1 MSRSRT
7 ASTDGV
13 EVVLAGFVDYLREQR
28 GVSSLTVDAYVSDA
42 RRFVEHRE
50 NGRLRELTASE
61 VPRAVLARWERES
74 SVHWDV
80 GAARS
85 LSPGQPR
92 RQRDPLLLTGDTVTI
107 TASVTDGRA
116 NGH

>member
-1 MSRSRT
+1 
-7 ASTDGV
+7 
-13 EVVLAGFVDYLREQR
+13 VLAGFVDYLREQR

-61 VPRAVLARWERES
+61 VPRAVLARWARES

-80 GAARS
+80 GAVWF
-85 LSPGQPR
+85 PQP
-92 RQRDPLLLTGDTVTI
+92 
-107 TASVTDGRA
+107 
-116 NGH
+116 